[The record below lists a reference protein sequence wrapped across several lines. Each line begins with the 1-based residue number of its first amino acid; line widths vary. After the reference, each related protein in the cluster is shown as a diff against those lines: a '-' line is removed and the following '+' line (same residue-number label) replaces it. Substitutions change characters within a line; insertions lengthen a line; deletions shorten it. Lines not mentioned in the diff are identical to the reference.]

1 MLKQTFISSLLPA
14 ILVILSCGLAQA
26 TLTRNFKIFTTDGA
40 YYNNSQVNLYV
51 DIFDSGGQAVFE
63 FHNESLIATSIEGIY
78 FDDGSLLELDHIV
91 NFVIDLGNKIGTQFS
106 KGASP
111 PDLPAGNTLTPS
123 FVTTEGLLADS
134 DPPPS
139 KWGIN
144 PGEKLQLVFNLK
156 SGKSLDNV
164 AEELT
169 NSNLRIGIHVIA
181 FPDGSSNSAITTPEP
196 ATVALLGLGAL
207 SLLRSSRRRR
217 EP

>member
-1 MLKQTFISSLLPA
+1 MLKKTFILGLLPA
-14 ILVILSCGLAQA
+14 ILVALSCGLAQA
-26 TLTRNFKIFTTDGA
+26 TLTQNFKIFTTDGA
-40 YYNNSQVNLYV
+40 YYNDSRVNLYV

-123 FVTTEGLLADS
+123 FETTEGLLADS

-144 PGEKLQLVFNLK
+144 PGEMLQLFFNLK
-156 SGKSLDNV
+156 FNKSLDNV
-164 AEELT
+164 AAELA
-169 NSNLRIGIHVIA
+169 NGDLRIGIHVIA
-181 FPDGSSNSAITTPEP
+181 FPDGSSNSAINIPEP
-196 ATVALLGLGAL
+196 ATICLLGLGVL
-207 SLLRSSRRRR
+207 GLLKKRGKA
-217 EP
+217 